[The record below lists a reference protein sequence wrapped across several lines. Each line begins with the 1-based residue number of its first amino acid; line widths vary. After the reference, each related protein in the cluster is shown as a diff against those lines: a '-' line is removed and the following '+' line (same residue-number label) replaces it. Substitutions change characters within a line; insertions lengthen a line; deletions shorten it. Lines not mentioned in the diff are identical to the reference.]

1 MAADTP
7 RYFPDEAV
15 PQTSPFSPGFGAT
28 PPYPVGRAEL
38 IRSVCA
44 LLAGDPASEGGANML
59 LGPRGIGKTVMLNEI
74 EDAAQTERGWIVLSL
89 SGTDGDPIAET
100 HKAVLQ
106 ARSRIEAHDG
116 EPAKRKLSGIHV
128 GAAGL
133 SAGASFERESSI
145 RRANYGDDLRRD
157 LAELVDSAAQSGSRV
172 LLTMD
177 EMHAIA
183 LPKTRKLG
191 SCIQHIAKRERA
203 PLVFVGAALPY
214 ITETMLADRKSTFL
228 QRLVV
233 HHLDPLSDAETRRG
247 LREPIREYGGSI
259 NDDALAVA
267 TQAVAGHPY
276 MLQLVG
282 DRMWRTAG
290 GADGPINVGH
300 AKTAVAQARA
310 SLEDHLF
317 APTWRNLSDTDKR
330 FLAALAFLTEHDDS
344 PRVVTIANKAGV
356 SKASVSAYRRRSLL
370 SGMARPAGRGRLN
383 LAHPSIGPWLRRA
396 VASGELQVPEP
407 PSPGI

>member
-1 MAADTP
+1 MVPDTP

-38 IRSVCA
+38 IRNVCA

-59 LGPRGIGKTVMLNEI
+59 LGPRGMGKAVMLNEI
-74 EDAAQTERGWIVLSL
+74 EEAAKAERGWIVLSL
-89 SGTDGDPIAET
+89 SGTDGDPVAET

-106 ARSRIEAHDG
+106 ARDRMQAHDG

-133 SAGASFERESSI
+133 SVGASFEQGSGAGRTS
-145 RRANYGDDLRRD
+145 YGDDLRRD
-157 LAELVDSAAQSGSRV
+157 LAELVDSAAQAGSRV

-177 EMHAIA
+177 EMHAIG

-203 PLVFVGAALPY
+203 PLVFVGAAMPY
-214 ITETMLADRKSTFL
+214 ITETMLSDRKSTFL

-247 LREPIREYGGSI
+247 LREPIREYGGGI
-259 NDDALAVA
+259 DDDALEVA

-290 GADGPINVGH
+290 GADGPITVSH
-300 AKTAVAQARA
+300 AKAAVAEARA

-330 FLAALAFLTEHDDS
+330 FLAALAFLAQNNDS
-344 PRVVTIANKAGV
+344 PRVVTVAEKAGIE
-356 SKASVSAYRRRSLL
+356 KASVSAYRRRLLL

-383 LAHPSIGPWLRRA
+383 LAHPSIGPWLRRTIA
-396 VASGELQVPEP
+396 PGKLQVPEP
-407 PSPGI
+407 PSPGV